1 MANHSKSVLPK
12 NLFTII
18 TLALSV
24 GILLFFLFT
33 TDGIVELGH
42 IIRRIQLQWL
52 LWIVVAI
59 LSGWLLEGYVLHLF
73 CKHLYPQWEFGR
85 SFTVAMVGL
94 LYSALTPF
102 SAGEPMEVYTMNKMG
117 MDTGAA
123 GSIIAVKSLV
133 HHAVTLVY
141 SLVLVALELH
151 YFQTSVSNFSFLV
164 LIGLLSNGIFITLVI
179 MFMISEKTTDRILN
193 AVINLLHKLRLCRKP
208 EKTYQKVHDQLSV
221 FHGSSKLIGKSYWLY
236 FWAVLLT
243 VIQITF
249 ASIISYFV
257 YRSFNLRGESV
268 VTMIAADTFVTMVA
282 AFVPLPG
289 SSGGAEGG
297 FALFFGRTFGSA
309 IIPAILLWRIATYY
323 VNILFGCI
331 IVYFGNRR
339 YPKID
344 LPSSDDTDKNLDSIE
359 RLGEVITHE
368 KGK

>member
-1 MANHSKSVLPK
+1 MDNHAKSVLPK

-24 GILLFFLFT
+24 TILLYFLFT

-42 IIRRIQLQWL
+42 IVKRIQIEWL
-52 LWIVVAI
+52 LWIVAAI
-59 LSGWLLEGYVLHLF
+59 LGGWLLEGYVLHLL

-123 GSIIAVKSLV
+123 GSIIAVKSLI
-133 HHAVTLVY
+133 HHGVTLFY
-141 SLVLVALELH
+141 SLLLVALKLH
-151 YFQTSVSNFSFLV
+151 YFQTSVTNFSFLV
-164 LIGLLSNGIFITLVI
+164 LLGLLSNGAFIALVI
-179 MFMISEKTTDRILN
+179 MFIISEKTTDRILTS
-193 AVINLLHKLRLCRKP
+193 VIGLLHKFHLCKHP

-221 FHGSSKLIGKSYWLY
+221 FHGSSKIIGKSFWLY
-236 FWAVLLT
+236 IVAIVLT
-243 VIQITF
+243 VVQITL

-257 YRSFNLRGESV
+257 YRSFGLRGESV
-268 VTMIAADTFVTMVA
+268 VTMIAADTFVMMVA
-282 AFVPLPG
+282 AFIPLPG

-331 IVYFGNRR
+331 IVYFGNKR
-339 YPKID
+339 YPRID
-344 LPSSDDTDKNLDSIE
+344 LPGSDDTNKN
-359 RLGEVITHE
+359 
-368 KGK
+368 